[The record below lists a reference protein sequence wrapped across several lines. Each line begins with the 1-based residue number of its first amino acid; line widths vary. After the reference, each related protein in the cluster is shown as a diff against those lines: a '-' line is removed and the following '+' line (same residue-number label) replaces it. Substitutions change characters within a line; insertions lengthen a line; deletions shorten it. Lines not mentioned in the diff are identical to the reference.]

1 MILTAIRHTS
11 VDVPSGICYG
21 ITDVPL
27 AATFQTEASQ
37 IQAELGNRQFNQIY
51 SSPLTRCTQLAS
63 SLFPEKIIFP
73 DDRLEELDFG
83 DWEMQEWNTIFN
95 SPEGKVW
102 FEDYSRASCPNGES
116 FAYLVTRVKSFLDEL
131 KAYENE
137 PIAIITHAGV
147 IRALMCLLQ
156 QKTAEEAFNTSLK
169 YGQIVNFDYNQL
181 VTRNPQQLNN
191 E

>member
-1 MILTAIRHTS
+1 MIITAIRHTS

-27 AATFQTEASQ
+27 AATFQEETAQ
-37 IQAELGNRQFNQIY
+37 IQAEVGNRQFERIY
-51 SSPLTRCTQLAS
+51 SSPLKRCSQLAS
-63 SLFPEKIIFP
+63 RLFPEKIIFP
-73 DDRLEELDFG
+73 NDRLKELDFG

-102 FEDYSRASCPNGES
+102 FEDYTRASCPNGES

-137 PIAIITHAGV
+137 PIAIFTHAGV

-156 QKTAEEAFNTSLK
+156 QKTAEEAFNTPLK
-169 YGQIVNFDYNQL
+169 YGQIVIFDYNQL
-181 VTRNPQQLNN
+181 VTRNLQQLKN

>member
-1 MILTAIRHTS
+1 MIITAIRHTS
-11 VDVPSGICYG
+11 VGVPSGICYG
-21 ITDVPL
+21 ITDVPQ
-27 AATFQTEASQ
+27 AATFQEETAQ
-37 IQAELGNRQFNQIY
+37 IEAELGNRQFDRIY
-51 SSPLTRCTQLAS
+51 SSPLKRCSQLAS
-63 SLFPEKIIFP
+63 RLFPEKIIFP
-73 DDRLEELDFG
+73 DDRLKELDFG

-102 FEDYSRASCPNGES
+102 FEDYTRASCPNGES

-137 PIAIITHAGV
+137 PIAIFTHAGV

-156 QKTAEEAFNTSLK
+156 QKTAEEAFNTPLK
-169 YGQIVNFDYNQL
+169 YGQIVIFDYNQL
-181 VTRNPQQLNN
+181 VTRNLQQLKN

>member
-27 AATFQTEASQ
+27 AATFQEETAQ
-37 IQAELGNRQFNQIY
+37 IQEQMGNRQFNRIY

-73 DDRLEELDFG
+73 DERLKELDFG

-116 FAYLVTRVKSFLDEL
+116 FAYLGTRVKSFLDEL

>member
-1 MILTAIRHTS
+1 MIITAIRHTS
-11 VDVPSGICYG
+11 VDVSSGICYG
-21 ITDVPL
+21 ITDVPQ
-27 AATFQTEASQ
+27 AATFQEETAQ
-37 IQAELGNRQFNQIY
+37 IEAELGNRQFDRIY
-51 SSPLTRCTQLAS
+51 SSPLKRCSQLAS
-63 SLFPEKIIFP
+63 RLFPEKIIFP
-73 DDRLEELDFG
+73 DDRLKELDFG

-102 FEDYSRASCPNGES
+102 FEDYTRASCPNGES

-137 PIAIITHAGV
+137 PIAIFTHAGV

-156 QKTAEEAFNTSLK
+156 QKTAEEAFNTPLK
-169 YGQIVNFDYNQL
+169 YGQIVIFDYNQL
-181 VTRNPQQLNN
+181 VTRNLQQLKN

>member
-1 MILTAIRHTS
+1 MIITAIRHTS
-11 VDVPSGICYG
+11 VDVSSGICYG

-27 AATFQTEASQ
+27 AATFKEETAQ
-37 IQAELGNRQFNQIY
+37 IQVELGNRQFDQIY
-51 SSPLTRCTQLAS
+51 SSPLKRCTQLAS
-63 SLFPEKIIFP
+63 RLFPEKIIFLV
-73 DDRLEELDFG
+73 DRLKELDFG

-102 FEDYSRASCPNGES
+102 FEDYTRASCPNGES

-137 PIAIITHAGV
+137 PIAIFTHAGV

-156 QKTAEEAFNTSLK
+156 QKTAEEAFNTPLK
-169 YGQIVNFDYNQL
+169 YGQIVIFDYNQL
-181 VTRNPQQLNN
+181 VTRNLQQLKN

>member
-27 AATFQTEASQ
+27 AASFQEETAQ
-37 IQAELGNRQFNQIY
+37 IESELGNRQFDRIY
-51 SSPLTRCTQLAS
+51 SSPLKRCSQLAS

-73 DDRLEELDFG
+73 DGRLKELNFG

-102 FEDYSRASCPNGES
+102 FEDYTRASCPNGES

-137 PIAIITHAGV
+137 PIAIFTHAGV

-156 QKTAEEAFNTSLK
+156 EKSAEEAFNTPLK
-169 YGQIVNFDYNQL
+169 YGQIATFNY
-181 VTRNPQQLNN
+181 
-191 E
+191 